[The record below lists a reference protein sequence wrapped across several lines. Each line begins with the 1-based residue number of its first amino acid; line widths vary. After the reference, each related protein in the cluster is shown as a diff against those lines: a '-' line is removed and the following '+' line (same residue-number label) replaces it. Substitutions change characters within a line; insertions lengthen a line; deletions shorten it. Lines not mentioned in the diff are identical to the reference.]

1 MSFIANPARPGL
13 SAAIAEYDEDVD
25 ALVYI
30 EAQARALAEKARA
43 WAKTAAHHDAVCAL
57 DDLAGLIEDAL
68 GDTTSPAV
76 TALSIAAAKLEDAA

>member
-30 EAQARALAEKARA
+30 EAQARTLVEKARA
-43 WAKTAAHHDAVCAL
+43 WSKTAAHHEARDAL

-68 GDTTSPAV
+68 GDTTSPA
-76 TALSIAAAKLEDAA
+76 IADLAIRVAKLEDAA